1 MCAYPEEGRHAL
13 PNSTQYP
20 IDMIFTKID
29 VLRLKAEYQGD
40 AEAQFQLGECYET
53 GDTVDK
59 DLQQAAKWYRMAAGQ
74 GYEPAS
80 EALKRLGM

>member
-1 MCAYPEEGRHAL
+1 MCAYPEEGGHAL
-13 PNSTQYP
+13 PNLTQYP

-40 AEAQFQLGECYET
+40 AEAQFQLGECYEN
-53 GDTVDK
+53 GDTVNK
-59 DLQQAAKWYRMAAGQ
+59 DLQQAANWYRMAAEQ
-74 GYEPAS
+74 GHEPAK

>member
-1 MCAYPEEGRHAL
+1 MRAYPESRGYFL

-29 VLRLKAEYQGD
+29 VLRLKAEYHGD

-59 DLQQAAKWYRMAAGQ
+59 DLQQAARWYRMAAGQ

>member
-1 MCAYPEEGRHAL
+1 MCAYPERRELSL

-29 VLRLKAEYQGD
+29 VLRLKAEYHGD

-53 GDTVDK
+53 GDTVVK
-59 DLQQAAKWYRMAAGQ
+59 DLQQAARWYRMAAGQ

>member
-1 MCAYPEEGRHAL
+1 
-13 PNSTQYP
+13 
-20 IDMIFTKID
+20 MIFTKID

-53 GDTVDK
+53 GDTVAK
-59 DLQQAAKWYRMAAGQ
+59 DLQQAAKWYRMAAEQ
-74 GYEPAS
+74 GHEPAS

>member
-1 MCAYPEEGRHAL
+1 
-13 PNSTQYP
+13 
-20 IDMIFTKID
+20 MIFTKID

-59 DLQQAAKWYRMAAGQ
+59 DLQQAAKWYRMAAEQ
-74 GYEPAS
+74 GHEPAK
-80 EALKRLGM
+80 EALARLGL